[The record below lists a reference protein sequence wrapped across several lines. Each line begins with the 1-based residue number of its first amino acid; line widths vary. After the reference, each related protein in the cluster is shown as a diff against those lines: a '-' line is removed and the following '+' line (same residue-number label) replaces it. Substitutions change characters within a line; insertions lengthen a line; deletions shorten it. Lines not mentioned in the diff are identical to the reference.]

1 MFDKQFLTNLET
13 SLNILECQ
21 QDNSVEDVYLR
32 KNENLI
38 LISSYPFGKAAV
50 VS

>member
-1 MFDKQFLTNLET
+1 MFGQTILTNLET

-21 QDNSVEDVYLR
+21 QDNSVEDVYFR
-32 KNENLI
+32 RNENLI
-38 LISSYPFGKAAV
+38 LISSYPVGKAAV